1 VSPLDRTG
9 VLLIN
14 LGTPDSPRVADVRR
28 YLREF
33 LSDPRVLDMPGP
45 LRFGLLNFA
54 ILPFRPRRS
63 AAAYASIWTD
73 EGSPLLVHSQALAAG
88 VARELGDGFQVEL
101 GMRYG
106 QPGIQPALE
115 RLERAD
121 VSRIVVLPLFPQY
134 ASSSGGSA
142 VAAVL
147 RWAEGRWNVPSL
159 EILPPFYAEP
169 GFVAC
174 LAERLRTSLEDF
186 EADHVLF
193 SFHGLPE
200 RQIRKSD
207 PGGQHCFATD
217 ACCAEI
223 TSVNRSCY
231 RAQCFATTRA
241 VVRELGL
248 SPESYSV
255 AFQSRLGRTPWIR
268 PFTDEVLPEL
278 AARGVRQLAIT
289 CPSFVADCL
298 ETVEEI
304 GIRARAQWSSL
315 GGKELRL
322 VPCLNTTP
330 LWIQTLAHWLRPTTK
345 GTSQLADN

>member
-1 VSPLDRTG
+1 
-9 VLLIN
+9 
-14 LGTPDSPRVADVRR
+14 
-28 YLREF
+28 
-33 LSDPRVLDMPGP
+33 
-45 LRFGLLNFA
+45 
-54 ILPFRPRRS
+54 
-63 AAAYASIWTD
+63 
-73 EGSPLLVHSQALAAG
+73 

-115 RLERAD
+115 RLERAG